1 MFVETTFRDAV
12 LAFAPDVRPMHAGPI
27 AQFELGKVDVLHL
40 DCSRLYVGHSPI

>member
-40 DCSRLYVGHSPI
+40 DYSRLYVGHSPI